1 MHAYKWYPNMQ
12 MTSPRHNIIPSPSP
26 KTIGK
31 SNRRPSEFVSKD
43 PLERLES
50 AFEIQEN
57 DEEGEDEVG

>member
-1 MHAYKWYPNMQ
+1 

-31 SNRRPSEFVSKD
+31 NNRRPSEFVSKD